1 MPPSFT
7 ARIAVVGGGPAGL
20 FAAETLATQGIQV
33 DLYDAMPSV
42 GRKFLVA
49 GRGGLNLTHGEASD
63 SFRTRYRGPDMPQ
76 TSWDQWLTDFT
87 PQDIR
92 NWAAGLGIETFQAS
106 SGRVYPKEMKA
117 APLLRRWVDRL
128 RGFGVRFHMR
138 HRLCRIEHDPEL
150 RLHFQKIS
158 GKDESANPLDSFHV
172 DSPDAVILALGG
184 ASWPITGSDG
194 KWTSMFD
201 HLGIKVQALVSAN
214 CGWELEWP
222 KDLLEKIEGLPLKNC
237 RAFADGES
245 ASGELMITRYGLEGG
260 IIYTLG
266 AALRR
271 MESPVISIDF
281 KPTAEIDDLMR
292 KMESVKRNIL
302 EESRT
307 RWRLSAQAHALLSW
321 QAKQRGIQDVANLAA
336 LVKQFP
342 LALQRPRPIDEAI
355 SSAGG
360 IAWCNLTNDLSLQR
374 MPSVFVAGEMI
385 DWEAPTG
392 GYLMQGCFA
401 TGRHAALSAMRFLA
415 EKGQS

>member
-1 MPPSFT
+1 MPPSST

-20 FAAETLATQGIQV
+20 FAAETLARQGVQV

-49 GRGGLNLTHGEASD
+49 GRGGLNLTHGEPMET
-63 SFRTRYRGPDMPQ
+63 FRTRYRGPDMPENC
-76 TSWDQWLTDFT
+76 WADWLTDFS

-128 RGFGVRFHMR
+128 RGLQVRFHMR
-138 HRLCRIEHDPEL
+138 HRLCEIEHDPTL
-150 RLHFQKIS
+150 RLRFEKIAS
-158 GKDESANPLDSFHV
+158 KNETENPLDSFHV

-201 HLGIKVQALVSAN
+201 HLGINVPPLVSAN

-222 KDLLEKIEGLPLKNC
+222 RELLDKIEGLPLKNC
-237 RAFADGES
+237 LATADGES

-271 MESPVISIDF
+271 MEMPVISIDF
-281 KPTAEIDDLMR
+281 KPTAEIDDLLR
-292 KMESVKRNIL
+292 KMESVKRNVI
-302 EESRT
+302 EECRT
-307 RWRLSAQAHALLSW
+307 RWRLSAQAHALLTW
-321 QAKQRGIQDVANLAA
+321 QATRRGIQDVASLAA

-342 LALQRPRPIDEAI
+342 LTLQRPRPIAEAI

-360 IAWCNLTNDLSLQR
+360 IAWCNLTNSLSLQAA
-374 MPSVFVAGEMI
+374 PAIFFSGEMI

-401 TGRHAALSAMRFLA
+401 TGRHAALSALRYLA
-415 EKGQS
+415 EKSDS